1 MFQENLK
8 TYRKA
13 KGLTQEDLAVRLH
26 VVRQT
31 ISKWEKGLS
40 VPDAALLVRLSE
52 VLEVPVSQLLGA
64 PLPPE
69 SSTDQVAEQL
79 ARINEQLAQKNRRA
93 RRIWQVVVGI
103 LLAFVLLWGILCLL
117 SYHSY
122 TQYVSTKNSGGAALL
137 HSGRKKVLRCSGLNS
152 PFRTAPPR
160 GSPGWRPSG
169 PPLSRLTTVPSP
181 ATPYRTWPPGWSRSS
196 APWPI

>member
-40 VPDAALLVRLSE
+40 VPDAALL
-52 VLEVPVSQLLGA
+52 VSQLLGA

-122 TQYVSTKNSGGAALL
+122 TQYVSPPKIQVEPLS
-137 HSGRKKVLRCSGLNS
+137 SIPVERRCSD
-152 PFRTAPPR
+152 A
-160 GSPGWRPSG
+160 
-169 PPLSRLTTVPSP
+169 V
-181 ATPYRTWPPGWSRSS
+181 A
-196 APWPI
+196 